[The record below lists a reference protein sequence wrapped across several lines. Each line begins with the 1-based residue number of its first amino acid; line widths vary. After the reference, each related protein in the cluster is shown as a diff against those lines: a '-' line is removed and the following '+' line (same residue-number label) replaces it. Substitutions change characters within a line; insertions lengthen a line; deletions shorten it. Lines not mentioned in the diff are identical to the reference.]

1 MMDGGD
7 SESEVPEVS
16 DPRNQLVTSGDSV
29 DFEYELG
36 IFESTE
42 PACFCSIIV
51 VAEVDSRLLVAF
63 PEGAWHRKR
72 AKRAINPN
80 SIAKAV
86 QVSLKPASAADREQ
100 PESSASLKVWL
111 GILNPEFEGQVSFG
125 NREEVSVTF
134 PETEPGVYVLPYA
147 QALVAVAR
155 DHFTFL
161 SAESGIA
168 PPGLDPVPGLQQRV
182 QQLEGAIAGIQ
193 EGIKELLNE
202 KKTAPPSAL
211 KAKPKTSAKQQRL
224 PAGVDQAVA
233 SQALQAGVSPQAL
246 AEMAAVLGLP
256 EKSRADPV
264 RAAVAGESSEEEDG
278 DALPDGGLAENGGGS
293 GSADPMVQALV
304 KLTSIVDRM
313 DQDKKTRGKGLDRI
327 LDRADSGLGASSS
340 VSSSRTKAGALRALQ
355 QLLVK
360 DPKLI
365 YQSLEKHLQEDWEL
379 GGAQPGVLVNTITAR
394 GWLEHRSRIQSYQSA
409 IRPAWIIAGIW
420 DSLRQ
425 NKVEEA
431 RARAGLGLAML
442 DQQGCD
448 SGGWLIASEMSLES
462 PPPYGSFLNHSP
474 PSAWETPHT
483 KLVDSRFFD
492 LLVSKL
498 KDLAE
503 FHEKKGKLGGNQ
515 KARTEDP
522 PVKRP
527 DPKKGGKGAG
537 KKGNE
542 AKETDAATQQ
552 Q

>member
-168 PPGLDPVPGLQQRV
+168 PPGLDPVPVLQQRV

-256 EKSRADPV
+256 EKPQADPV

-365 YQSLEKHLQEDWEL
+365 YQSLEQHLQEDWEL

-448 SGGWLIASEMSLES
+448 SGGWLIASEMSLEA

-515 KARTEDP
+515 KTRTEDP